1 MDEAV
6 VDEAG
11 DAQIIEEIR
20 ENLSKIADYTVS

>member
-1 MDEAV
+1 MWRLNM
-6 VDEAG
+6 DEAG